1 VTLFT
6 RVLLSVLFLLISVHA
21 RAAEHPQSVPEQL
34 NPLLEEMLSAANA
47 HDTNRFMAA
56 YITDESLIVTF
67 DDMTMRGWKAVR
79 DQQFEWWNGGKSDAV
94 YSLRSA
100 PEIKV
105 IDPDVAAT
113 LQSMDVSSTG
123 PNGVKSTVS
132 VVATSIWKKLPEGW
146 RIVLAHESLIQ

>member
-1 VTLFT
+1 VE
-6 RVLLSVLFLLISVHA
+6 RP
-21 RAAEHPQSVPEQL
+21 RSVPDEL

-56 YITDESLIVTF
+56 YVPDESLIVTF

-79 DQQFEWWNGGKSDAV
+79 DQQFEWWNGGESDAV
-94 YSLRSA
+94 YSLRSV

-105 IDPDVAAT
+105 IGPDVAAT

>member
-1 VTLFT
+1 MTLFT
-6 RVLLSVLFLLISVHA
+6 RVLPFVLFSLVSVHA
-21 RAAEHPQSVPEQL
+21 RAVELPRSVPDEL

-56 YITDESLIVTF
+56 YVPDESLIVTF
-67 DDMTMRGWKAVR
+67 DDMTMRGWNAVR
-79 DQQFEWWNGGKSDAV
+79 DQQLEWWDGGKSDAV

-105 IDPDVAAT
+105 IGPDVAAT

-146 RIVLAHESLIQ
+146 RIVLAHESLVQ